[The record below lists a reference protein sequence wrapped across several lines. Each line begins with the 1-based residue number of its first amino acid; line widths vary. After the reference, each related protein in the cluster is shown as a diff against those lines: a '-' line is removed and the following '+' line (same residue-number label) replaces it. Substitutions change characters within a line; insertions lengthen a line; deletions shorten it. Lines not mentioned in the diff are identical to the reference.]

1 MDLIYT
7 ALFKSHSAALPSLE
21 PLTMTD
27 HDLEAATQRIVSL
40 CTRIIFESDMLKPL
54 DPELREKRHSLTMW
68 SSDPVMRFSESAKVA
83 QVHAIPSTTWVVCTG
98 YKHIYGLVA
107 STRLTWPSTKVR
119 SWLAAALP
127 LRPNPHSTR
136 SCGREGTESMPVGC
150 GNTFS
155 PMGSTVIF

>member
-54 DPELREKRHSLTMW
+54 DPELLREKRHSLTMW
-68 SSDPVMRFSESAKVA
+68 SSDPVMRLSESAKVA
-83 QVHAIPSTTWVVCTG
+83 QVHATPSTTWAVCAN
-98 YKHIYGLVA
+98 YKRRYGLVA
-107 STRLTWPSTKVR
+107 LAYLAVNQST
-119 SWLAAALP
+119 
-127 LRPNPHSTR
+127 
-136 SCGREGTESMPVGC
+136 
-150 GNTFS
+150 
-155 PMGSTVIF
+155 

>member
-40 CTRIIFESDMLKPL
+40 CTRIIFERDILKPL
-54 DPELREKRHSLTMW
+54 GPGLLRERRHSLTMW

-83 QVHAIPSTTWVVCTG
+83 QVHATPSTNWAVCATYERRFG
-98 YKHIYGLVA
+98 PVTVTVA
-107 STRLTWPSTKVR
+107 Y
-119 SWLAAALP
+119 LAVNQSAYLASR
-127 LRPNPHSTR
+127 RPATA
-136 SCGREGTESMPVGC
+136 TESPLHSFVWTRGH
-150 GNTFS
+150 
-155 PMGSTVIF
+155 

>member
-27 HDLEAATQRIVSL
+27 HDLEAATQIIGSL

-54 DPELREKRHSLTMW
+54 DPELLREKRHSLTMW

-83 QVHAIPSTTWVVCTG
+83 QVHATPSTTWAVCAI
-98 YKHIYGLVA
+98 YKRRYGLV
-107 STRLTWPSTKVR
+107 T
-119 SWLAAALP
+119 LAYLAVNQSA
-127 LRPNPHSTR
+127 
-136 SCGREGTESMPVGC
+136 
-150 GNTFS
+150 
-155 PMGSTVIF
+155 

>member
-40 CTRIIFESDMLKPL
+40 CTRIIFESDMLKLL
-54 DPELREKRHSLTMW
+54 DPELLREKRHSLTMW

-83 QVHAIPSTTWVVCTG
+83 QVHAIPSTTWVICTNHKRR
-98 YKHIYGLVA
+98 YALVA
-107 STRLTWPSTKVR
+107 LG
-119 SWLAAALP
+119 LL
-127 LRPNPHSTR
+127 
-136 SCGREGTESMPVGC
+136 GC
-150 GNTFS
+150 QPKCVAG
-155 PMGSTVIF
+155 